1 MALAPY
7 TESYWYPDESF
18 AVGVPYHVFPRLSNV
33 HAQLFQDQA
42 GTIPLPNPGVTA
54 AGGIISFFVEN
65 GDYWLYI
72 NGQAFYLIVDLD
84 PNLTHVWP
92 SSTRWPF
99 PVASTVW
106 NIAHGLNS
114 FPVVTVLDGNNDEV
128 FGEVNYVDDDNLT
141 ITFGVAQA
149 GVAYLRR

>member
-54 AGGIISFFVEN
+54 AGGVISFFTEN

-92 SSTRWPF
+92 STFRWEQAAP
-99 PVASTVW
+99 AMVW
-106 NIAHGLNS
+106 VINHGLNS
-114 FPVVTVLDGNNDEV
+114 FPSVNVLDPGNEQL
-128 FGEVNYVDDDNLT
+128 FGEVDYVDDDNLT
-141 ITFGVAQA
+141 ITFSTPTSGVAF
-149 GVAYLRR
+149 LRR